1 MMTIKEFADNNQ
13 IDISAIYRKIK
24 RNEKRLEGH
33 IRVVNGVINID
44 EIAETFL
51 LPRNKAITQR
61 AEFEK
66 TELEEK
72 YEILISAYKGK
83 IENLI
88 SEKSELE
95 QEVQKL
101 RQALEQKEEE
111 IDLLNIQKS
120 SYSENSKS
128 IKKVMKFLTSD

>member
-101 RQALEQKEEE
+101 RQALEQREAE
-111 IDLLNIQKS
+111 IDLLNTQKS
-120 SYSENSKS
+120 SFSKNSKS
-128 IKKVMKFLTSD
+128 IKKVMRFLTSD

>member
-1 MMTIKEFADNNQ
+1 MTIKEFADNNQ

-24 RNEKRLEGH
+24 RNEKLLEGH
-33 IRVVNGVINID
+33 IRVLNGVIHID
-44 EIAETFL
+44 EVAENFL
-51 LPRNKAITQR
+51 LPKNKMMSKKSEI
-61 AEFEK
+61 EK
-66 TELEEK
+66 SEIEKK
-72 YEILISAYKGK
+72 YEIEISAYKRK

-88 SEKSELE
+88 SEKFKLE

-101 RQALEQKEEE
+101 RQALEQREAE

-120 SYSENSKS
+120 SFSENSKS

>member
-101 RQALEQKEEE
+101 RQALEQREAE
-111 IDLLNIQKS
+111 IDLLNTQKS
-120 SYSENSKS
+120 YFSKNSKS

>member
-101 RQALEQKEEE
+101 RQALEQREAE
-111 IDLLNIQKS
+111 IDLLNTQKS
-120 SYSENSKS
+120 SFSDNSKS

>member
-1 MMTIKEFADNNQ
+1 MTIKEFAENNS

-72 YEILISAYKGK
+72 YEIEISAYKRK

-95 QEVQKL
+95 QEIQKL
-101 RQALEQKEEE
+101 RQALEQREAE

-120 SYSENSKS
+120 SFSENSKS
-128 IKKVMKFLTSD
+128 MKNVMKFLTSD

>member
-1 MMTIKEFADNNQ
+1 MTIKEFADNNQ

-24 RNEKRLEGH
+24 RNEKLLEGH
-33 IRVVNGVINID
+33 IRVLNGVIHID
-44 EIAETFL
+44 EVAENFL
-51 LPRNKAITQR
+51 LPKNKIMSKKS
-61 AEFEK
+61 EIEK
-66 TELEEK
+66 SEIEKK
-72 YEILISAYKGK
+72 YEIEISAYKRK

-88 SEKSELE
+88 SEKFKLE

-101 RQALEQKEEE
+101 RQALEQREAE

-120 SYSENSKS
+120 SFSENSKS

>member
-1 MMTIKEFADNNQ
+1 MTIKEFADNNQ

-101 RQALEQKEEE
+101 RQALEQREAE

>member
-101 RQALEQKEEE
+101 RQALEQREAE
-111 IDLLNIQKS
+111 IDLLNTQKS
-120 SYSENSKS
+120 SFSNNSKS

>member
-1 MMTIKEFADNNQ
+1 MTIKEFADNHQ

-33 IRVVNGVINID
+33 IWLVNGVIHID
-44 EIAETFL
+44 DVAQNFLIPKNRMMSKKAE
-51 LPRNKAITQR
+51 K
-61 AEFEK
+61 EK
-66 TELEEK
+66 TEIEAR
-72 YEILISAYKGK
+72 YEIEISAYKRK

-95 QEVQKL
+95 QEIQKL
-101 RQALEQKEEE
+101 RQTLEQREEE

-120 SYSENSKS
+120 CFSENSKS
-128 IKKVMKFLTSD
+128 IKNVMKFLTSD